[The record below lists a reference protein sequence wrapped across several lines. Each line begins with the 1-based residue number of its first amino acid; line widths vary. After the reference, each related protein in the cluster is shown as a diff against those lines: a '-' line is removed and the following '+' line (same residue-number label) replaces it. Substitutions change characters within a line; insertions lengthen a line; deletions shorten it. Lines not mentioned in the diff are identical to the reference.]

1 MTRMTAKARLIHA
14 GDGGLAPVG
23 SIVNVERTKSD
34 GWIVHTED
42 GADYWF
48 THTAPVEPDDWAC
61 EVRFIAG
68 TLET

>member
-1 MTRMTAKARLIHA
+1 MTAKARLIHA
-14 GDGGLAPVG
+14 GAELEGLAPVG
-23 SIVNVERTKSD
+23 SIVNVERTGSD
-34 GWIVHTED
+34 GWIVLTED

-68 TLET
+68 TLER